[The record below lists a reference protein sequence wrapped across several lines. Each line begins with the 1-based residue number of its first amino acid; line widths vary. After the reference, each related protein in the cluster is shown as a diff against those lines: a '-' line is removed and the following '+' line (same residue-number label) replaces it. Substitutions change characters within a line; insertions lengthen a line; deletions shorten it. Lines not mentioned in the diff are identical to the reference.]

1 VRPFP
6 DVNSGRWQVSVAGGN
21 RPVWARNGR
30 ELFYASLNGTIM
42 AVPVGTGSTF
52 TYGNATKLFD
62 WPTIAAP
69 GQARTYDVS
78 RDGRFLMVKEA
89 GGDRKDAPSA
99 SITVVL
105 NWVEELKGKL
115 PSK

>member
-1 VRPFP
+1 M
-6 DVNSGRWQVSVAGGN
+6 
-21 RPVWARNGR
+21 WAQNGR
-30 ELFYASLNGTIM
+30 ELFYASLPGTIM
-42 AVPVGTGSTF
+42 AVPVETGSTF

-62 WPTIAAP
+62 WPTIATP

-78 RDGRFLMVKEA
+78 RDGQRFLMVKEA

-99 SITVVL
+99 TITVVL

-115 PSK
+115 PR